1 MSDPIARRMS
11 DPAAHPGLTID
22 RPALARA
29 VADLLR
35 ALGEDPDRE
44 GLRRTP
50 ERVAEMYAEI
60 FGGLTEDPG
69 ALLEGGFDE
78 QHEEMVV
85 LRDIRLQSICE
96 HHLLPFAGVA
106 HIGYLPGERIL
117 GLSKLA
123 RVLDLFARDL
133 QVQERLTQQVADWLQ
148 ENLAP
153 RGVGVVIEAEHLCM
167 SLRGVRARG
176 ARTTTSALHG
186 LLREDPRSRLEF
198 LALTRPGG

>member
-1 MSDPIARRMS
+1 M
-11 DPAAHPGLTID
+11 ID

-60 FGGLTEDPG
+60 FSGLAEDPG

-85 LRDIRLQSICE
+85 LRDIRLQSVCE
-96 HHLLPFAGVA
+96 HHLLPFIGTA
-106 HIGYLPGERIL
+106 HVGYIPRGRVVGID
-117 GLSKLA
+117 KIARAVDILA
-123 RVLDLFARDL
+123 RRP
-133 QVQERLTQQVADWLQ
+133 QVQERLTSQIADLL
-148 ENLAP
+148 ERRLEP
-153 RGVGVVIEAEHLCM
+153 RGVAVILSAEHLCM
-167 SLRGVRARG
+167 SMRGLRVPGSRVVTSATRG
-176 ARTTTSALHG
+176 AFRT
-186 LLREDPRSRLEF
+186 REATRLEF
-198 LALTRPGG
+198 LALLKDGE